1 MALSKMTFDI
11 FRQLQSEIASHP
23 IKLVTVGY
31 PDCLVNASFIGKTF
45 GEDLVPKLIYREDSK
60 DIINWHALGAQLDK
74 IIETK
79 SLLELLK
86 IDMTVL
92 DINEVRRGE
101 TLCDLN
107 EPIAQDLHGQFDIVL
122 DGGTME
128 HCFNVGQVI
137 KNFLALAKV
146 DGYVIHQNP
155 LMVMNHGFYNFNP
168 TFYYDFY
175 KDNGHD
181 LVSPIY
187 GSTAQGLDYK
197 ITKLPYIEKF
207 PGVPEDSWVTVVV
220 KKQHDRAS
228 TWPMQSKY
236 KMYPEL
242 KK

>member
-92 DINEVRRGE
+92 DINEVREVKLFVISMNRLLRIYMGSS
-101 TLCDLN
+101 TLFWTAEQWN
-107 EPIAQDLHGQFDIVL
+107 IVL
-122 DGGTME
+122 TLGKSSRI
-128 HCFNVGQVI
+128 F
-137 KNFLALAKV
+137 
-146 DGYVIHQNP
+146 
-155 LMVMNHGFYNFNP
+155 
-168 TFYYDFY
+168 
-175 KDNGHD
+175 
-181 LVSPIY
+181 
-187 GSTAQGLDYK
+187 
-197 ITKLPYIEKF
+197 
-207 PGVPEDSWVTVVV
+207 
-220 KKQHDRAS
+220 
-228 TWPMQSKY
+228 
-236 KMYPEL
+236 
-242 KK
+242 